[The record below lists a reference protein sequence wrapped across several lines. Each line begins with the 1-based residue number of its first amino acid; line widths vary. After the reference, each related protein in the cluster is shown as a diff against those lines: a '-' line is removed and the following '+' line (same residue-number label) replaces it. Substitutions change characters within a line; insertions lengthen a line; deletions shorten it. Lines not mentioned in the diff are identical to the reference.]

1 MVNKTIPNEIG
12 EQSAIL
18 LRHVRNIVAAAG
30 GTADDITKMNVCLK
44 DAFDRSALNIE
55 RTARF
60 PDSEIVW
67 LSRP

>member
-30 GTADDITKMNVCLK
+30 GTADDITKMNVWLK
-44 DAFDRSALNIE
+44 DISDRSSLN
-55 RTARF
+55 
-60 PDSEIVW
+60 V
-67 LSRP
+67 